1 MTDLKKRLFE
11 ACEQYVEERIARVEK
26 AINDLEDALKL
37 ETKCSMGD
45 KYETGRA
52 MLHLEFEKL
61 SGQHEQYRKL
71 RKTIRMM
78 PPGPFKKVTF
88 GSAVETSAANYYI
101 SIPAGELKVGDKSF
115 YAVGAAS
122 PIAQALSGKKLGE
135 NVTFGGKQLKII
147 SIL

>member
-11 ACEQYVEERIARVEK
+11 ACEQYVEERMTRVEK
-26 AINDLEDALKL
+26 AINDLEEALKL

-71 RKTIRMM
+71 RKTLRLM
-78 PPGPFKKVTF
+78 PLRPSQNVTF
-88 GSAVETSAANYYI
+88 GSALETSIANYYI
-101 SIPAGELKVGDKSF
+101 SIPAGELKVDDKTF

-122 PIAQALSGKKLGE
+122 PIAQILKDKKVGE
-135 NVTFGGKQLKII
+135 TVAFGGKQLQII